1 MSNYYASSTVTA
13 TIKRILQQ
21 AVRADVPGAIVTTV
35 RPDVDS
41 SKLPEV
47 GLNLYMLQSTIS
59 PVYTNV
65 DLNNRNSKD
74 DSVKQKQTGL
84 NLYYVISCY
93 GNDEELEPERLM
105 CSAIRA
111 IISNAIL
118 YPETIRETL
127 NDPKYAFLAD
137 SNLDEQSER
146 ITIVPSKKNFEE
158 MSKIWSAYFQP
169 PRALSFLLE
178 AATVMLDSAKGASR
192 ALPVRGIATYS
203 TPNQPRIE
211 QVISDAGANQPFMAT
226 SKLTIRGTQLDAKAS
241 DKPSKYSSDPK
252 IRRQPL
258 DRGQPQ
264 VKIGEVLLTP
274 QNITET
280 EIQLDL
286 SYLKIDERNALHA
299 GVQSLQVVYPILPLR
314 APSQPKRVVS
324 SNTMPF
330 ILCSTVKE
338 MKVEQLEDYEDG
350 LYSARLHALVDFTV
364 GAKQQVSLVLNERSQ
379 HNPEAYIFA
388 ANSRSDNTNELVFSI
403 RDVKKGEYL
412 VRIQIDGAESPLEVD
427 TNPESQTFEQY
438 VRPVVTIG

>member
-1 MSNYYASSTVTA
+1 
-13 TIKRILQQ
+13 
-21 AVRADVPGAIVTTV
+21 
-35 RPDVDS
+35 
-41 SKLPEV
+41 
-47 GLNLYMLQSTIS
+47 
-59 PVYTNV
+59 
-65 DLNNRNSKD
+65 
-74 DSVKQKQTGL
+74 
-84 NLYYVISCY
+84 
-93 GNDEELEPERLM
+93 
-105 CSAIRA
+105 
-111 IISNAIL
+111 
-118 YPETIRETL
+118 
-127 NDPKYAFLAD
+127 
-137 SNLDEQSER
+137 
-146 ITIVPSKKNFEE
+146 
-158 MSKIWSAYFQP
+158 
-169 PRALSFLLE
+169 
-178 AATVMLDSAKGASR
+178 MLDSAKGASR

-241 DKPSKYSSDPK
+241 DKSSKYSSDPK

-324 SNTMPF
+324 SNTIPF
-330 ILCSTVKE
+330 ILRPTVKE
-338 MKVEQLEDYEDG
+338 MKVEQLEDYGDG
-350 LYSARLHALVDFTV
+350 LYSACLHALVDFTV

-388 ANSRSDNTNELVFSI
+388 ANSRSDDTHELVFSI

-427 TNPESQTFEQY
+427 TDPESQTFEQY
-438 VRPVVTIG
+438 VRPVVVIG